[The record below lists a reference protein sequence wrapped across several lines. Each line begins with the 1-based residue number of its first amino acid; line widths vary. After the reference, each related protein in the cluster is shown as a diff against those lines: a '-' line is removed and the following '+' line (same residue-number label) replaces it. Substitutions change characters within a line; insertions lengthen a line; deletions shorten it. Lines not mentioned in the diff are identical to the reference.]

1 MKMVEDPPNL
11 LIIYVFRLI
20 KLPKKILGAGGLL
33 GVPHP
38 MGPKTPKDSFW
49 GVLGPIGCGAPR
61 PQIFLEGVGR
71 PKYKYHLQIS

>member
-20 KLPKKILGAGGLL
+20 KLPKKIFGAGGFL
-33 GVPHP
+33 GTPHP

-49 GVLGPIGCGAPR
+49 GGPWSYR
-61 PQIFLEGVGR
+61 MWVSKT
-71 PKYKYHLQIS
+71 PKPF

>member
-1 MKMVEDPPNL
+1 MVDNPPNL

-20 KLPKKILGAGGLL
+20 KLPKKILGAGGFL
-33 GVPHP
+33 GTPQP

-61 PQIFLEGVGR
+61 PQNLFRRCGQTQI
-71 PKYKYHLQIS
+71 QISFTN

>member
-20 KLPKKILGAGGLL
+20 KLPKKNLGAGCFLRTS
-33 GVPHP
+33 HP

-49 GVLGPIGCGAPR
+49 GVLGPIGGGVLR
-61 PQIFLEGVGR
+61 PQNLFRRCGQTQI
-71 PKYKYHLQIS
+71 QISFTN